1 VYSPKFVLFTVI
13 YMYGYLNIC
22 LIEVGGCRFFCSLFF
37 TTIA

>member
-1 VYSPKFVLFTVI
+1 
-13 YMYGYLNIC
+13 MYGYLNIC